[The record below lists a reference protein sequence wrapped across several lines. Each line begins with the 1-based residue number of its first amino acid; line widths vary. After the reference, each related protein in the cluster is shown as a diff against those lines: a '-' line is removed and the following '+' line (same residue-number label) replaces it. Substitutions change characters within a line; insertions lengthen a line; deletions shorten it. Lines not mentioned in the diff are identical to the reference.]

1 MYHNITIYMNM
12 LLAIKL
18 TQMQY
23 HMSMSM
29 KKYSCID

>member
-1 MYHNITIYMNM
+1 MNM